1 MSLLLAE
8 LLCVVVVALLAEVW
22 FVDVLFAVV
31 AHPASPI
38 EASKMIDA
46 AKGLILSV
54 MLFSPLSGIYISS

>member
-8 LLCVVVVALLAEVW
+8 LLCVVVVAWLVEVW
-22 FVDVLFAVV
+22 FVDVLFVV

-46 AKGLILSV
+46 AKGFILNV
-54 MLFSPLSGIYISS
+54 MLVSPLSGIYISS